1 MISREIYREMSQAA
15 LDLLAQRNARI
26 AALEA
31 QVKALKD
38 ELRRYLAEKMKE
50 EA

>member
-1 MISREIYREMSQAA
+1 MPELYQEALWSA
-15 LDLLAQRNARI
+15 LDLIAQRNARI

-31 QVKALKD
+31 QVKALKE

-50 EA
+50 ES